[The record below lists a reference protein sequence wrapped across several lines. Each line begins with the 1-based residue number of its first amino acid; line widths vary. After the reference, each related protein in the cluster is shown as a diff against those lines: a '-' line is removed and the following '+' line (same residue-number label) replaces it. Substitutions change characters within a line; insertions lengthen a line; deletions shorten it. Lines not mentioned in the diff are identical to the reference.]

1 MWLTGCTGILRC
13 GLPVTGKHVA
23 VAAGGRDTRETIMTR
38 VVTLFAALVLVSGC
52 ATMSVGS
59 YANRYANFS
68 GYSTY
73 DWQAPD
79 ALPTG
84 DPRLDNNRIFE
95 DYFEGAVE
103 KRLSAKGFQKPASG
117 VPDLLLHYHTGV
129 VQRIDVA
136 TIDRMYRQCNDEGC
150 RTEVSDYD
158 EITILLDAV
167 EAGTEKLVWR
177 GWART
182 NLNGIAED
190 QDRLEN
196 MVEKA
201 VQRMLQ
207 GFPPA
212 SRHSLVMPPL
222 ATVRPYADGR

>member
-1 MWLTGCTGILRC
+1 MTRLVALFG
-13 GLPVTGKHVA
+13 A
-23 VAAGGRDTRETIMTR
+23 VALA
-38 VVTLFAALVLVSGC
+38 SGC

-68 GYSTY
+68 GYTTY

-84 DPRLDNNRIFE
+84 DPRLDNNAIFE

-103 KRLSAKGFQKPASG
+103 KRLAAKGFQKPVAG
-117 VPDLLLHYHTGV
+117 VPDLLLHYHTSV

-136 TIDRMYRQCNDEGC
+136 TIDRMYRQCNDDGC
-150 RTEVSDYD
+150 RTEASDYD
-158 EITILLDAV
+158 ELTILLDATD
-167 EAGTEKLVWR
+167 AWTGKLVWR

-182 NLNGIAED
+182 NLAGIAED
-190 QDRLEN
+190 QGRLEG

-201 VQRMLQ
+201 VRRMLQ
-207 GFPPA
+207 AFPPA
-212 SRHSLVMPPL
+212 SPRRLLTPPL
-222 ATVRPYADGR
+222 ATIRPSVLGHVGQ

>member
-1 MWLTGCTGILRC
+1 LVIGE
-13 GLPVTGKHVA
+13 HVA
-23 VAAGGRDTRETIMTR
+23 DRRDTEAIMTR
-38 VVTLFAALVLVSGC
+38 LAAVVGAVALVSGC

-59 YANRYANFS
+59 YANRYATFG
-68 GYSTY
+68 GYATY

-103 KRLSAKGFQKPASG
+103 KRLAAKGFQRPVAG
-117 VPDLLLHYHTGV
+117 VPDLLLHYHTSV

-158 EITILLDAV
+158 EITILLDAN
-167 EAGTEKLVWR
+167 EAWTKQLVWR

-190 QDRLEN
+190 QRRLED

-201 VQRMLQ
+201 VRRMLQ

-212 SRHSLVMPPL
+212 SRRALLVPPL
-222 ATVRPYADGR
+222 ATRRPTVSGSLHPAGQ